1 MAQIKSWPPAWLTN
15 VPEAID
21 SRGHE
26 VGAFIESF
34 VRLTKDSIAGNVNDP
49 LHLRD
54 WQRELLRQSF
64 ALKPDGTFKH
74 RTIYW
79 SMARKNGK
87 SALSAGVGLWALFM
101 HDEGGE
107 TYSCAATKDQARIT
121 FNDARKL
128 VEGDPELASM
138 CKVYRDAIEL
148 PSTGS
153 IWRVLASDSYSAEG
167 LNASCVIFDEIHAL
181 QDRSMWDVMQ
191 LSMASRKQPLM
202 IATTTAGQRT
212 DSTGHNSTAFQL
224 YEYSQKVSR
233 GEIDDPSFFSAIW
246 EAPVEADH
254 RLKESWQ
261 AGNPGF
267 GDLNSE
273 SDFQAMVMRTPE
285 SEFRTKRC
293 NQWVNSA
300 EAWLPTGAWSKLQVD
315 KEQPQPDDEYVL
327 GFDGSWSND
336 STAIVGVRL
345 PRTDDDKPYLFLVAI
360 WEKQPTDDASWR
372 VPTQEV
378 EDTIIRF
385 CQDHVV
391 REVAFDPP
399 RWTRTMD
406 VLDEL
411 GIPVTKFHTNQASRM
426 VPACQEFYDAVT
438 EERLTHD
445 GDPVLARHLDNAVIK
460 SDRYG
465 RRITKESG
473 NSPRK
478 IDAAVAAVVAHSRA
492 IGRLEV
498 TEQVT
503 PSILIL

>member
-1 MAQIKSWPPAWLTN
+1 MDSWPPTWLTRIEEN
-15 VPEAID
+15 HD
-21 SRGHE
+21 TRGDE
-26 VGAFIESF
+26 VAAFIESF
-34 VRLTKDSIAGNVNDP
+34 VRLTKDSVAGNVNDP
-49 LHLRD
+49 IHLRD
-54 WQRELLRQSF
+54 WQREMLRQSF
-64 ALKPDGTFKH
+64 ALNPDGTFKH

-87 SALSAGVGLWALFM
+87 SALAAGVGLWALFM

-107 TYSCAATKDQARIT
+107 TYSCASTKDQARIT

-128 VEGDPELASM
+128 VEGEPELAAL
-138 CKVYRDAIEL
+138 CKVYRDAIEV
-148 PSTGS
+148 PATGS
-153 IWRVLASDSYSAEG
+153 IWRVLASDSFSAEG
-167 LNASCVIFDEIHAL
+167 LNASAVIFDEIHAL

-191 LSMASRKQPLM
+191 LSMASRRQPLM

-212 DSTGHNSTAFQL
+212 DSTGQDSTAYQL
-224 YEYSQKVSR
+224 YQYSQKVAR
-233 GEIDDPSFFSAIW
+233 GEITDPSFYAAIW
-246 EAPVEADH
+246 EAPAEADH
-254 RLKESWQ
+254 RTREAWI

-273 SDFQAMVMRTPE
+273 ADFEAMVQRTPE

-300 EAWLPTGAWSKLQVD
+300 EAWLPTGAWDELST
-315 KEQPQPDDEYVL
+315 EPDWNEDDQYVL

-336 STAIVGVRL
+336 STAIVAVRL
-345 PRTDDDKPYLFLVAI
+345 PRDEEDLPHLFLLRI

-372 VPTQEV
+372 VPTSEV
-378 EDTIIRF
+378 EDTIIQF
-385 CQDHVV
+385 CQRYTV

-411 GIPVTKFHTNQASRM
+411 GIPITKFHTNQAARM

-438 EERLTHD
+438 ERRLTHD
-445 GDPVLARHLDNAVIK
+445 GNPILSRHLDNAVIK
-460 SDRYG
+460 NDRYG

-498 TEQVT
+498 EEKPT